1 MLAIKFYNLERF
13 TKLSCQFMLR
23 KIAIILMSLSLF
35 WTTVGCAGSSISSP
49 SQPNFDNNINVST
62 VPASIGDGKYPVQQA
77 SYDDASGEYSLMLLN
92 TPPGS
97 SPVLQTAQLQMARLS
112 EAEVAEGAKTYLQ
125 VDNGQPVM
133 YLAEDFRIEYVHN
146 VTETRNDPQTGQPQT
161 VVVRRESNFW
171 TPFAGAIAGQAVANM
186 LFRPHYYVPPIYQ
199 PGLMTGYGGYGRS
212 YSQAVNR
219 YQERY
224 NAPPA
229 AVKNRRTLRTT
240 GSISNTASR
249 KNNSK
254 LRQPINTI
262 NNNKSRA
269 TGSGFGSS
277 RLRTSGKSRLKQSR
291 RSSGFGSSS
300 MRKTRSFGG
309 GRRRR

>member
-1 MLAIKFYNLERF
+1 
-13 TKLSCQFMLR
+13 MLR
-23 KIAIILMSLSLF
+23 KIVIILMSLSLC
-35 WTTVGCAGSSISSP
+35 WTTIGCAGSTISSP
-49 SQPNFDNNINVST
+49 SQPNFDNNVDVSAA
-62 VPASIGDGKYPVQQA
+62 PLSISDGKYPVQQA
-77 SYDDASGEYSLMLLN
+77 TYDDATGEYSLMLLN

-97 SPVLQTAQLQMARLS
+97 SPVLKTAQLQMARLS
-112 EAEVAEGAKTYLQ
+112 DAEVANEAETYLEIE
-125 VDNGQPVM
+125 NGQPVM

-146 VTETRNDPQTGQPQT
+146 VTETRTDPQTGQPQT

-186 LFRPHYYVPPIYQ
+186 LFRPQYYVPPVYQ
-199 PGLMTGYGGYGRS
+199 PGLMTGYGGYGNS

-219 YQERY
+219 YQKRY

-240 GSISNTASR
+240 GSIRNTASR

-254 LRQPINTI
+254 LRKPA
-262 NNNKSRA
+262 NNKSRA

-277 RLRTSGKSRLKQSR
+277 KLRTSGKSRLKQSR